1 MNQRTLS
8 KVFIWGFLFLYLL
21 VAGIS
26 FCHAVQFFNIGNVL
40 WMAGTLA
47 FAFELGL
54 ALSLAAI
61 LLSDD
66 NKKNKLPW
74 ILMIV
79 LTFVQV
85 VGNVYSTFKYISL
98 SDVDYYIYLQKP
110 LLFWIEEISQETVQ
124 VIISW
129 IIGAILP
136 IVALFMTDMVASNI
150 KIVYSHKDEDEIKI
164 DESNDNPLEETINVD
179 NTHSNI
185 EDIQNI
191 LNEEDSTKEEKN
203 ETEENVKEIPIKE
216 EYGKEQYL
224 DEFDKEHVVE
234 KPEEIPITDSE
245 SNKKTELEV
254 KEPHLDESNEN
265 DDKLQIEQ
273 NKVIPEDSSILE
285 DSSLKEINN
294 EVEFDEQDIP
304 DFTSNNIDK
313 QDDNSYRKEESKE
326 ENNNLDE
333 EKEESKTYVQN
344 TPKINRNV
352 PNELIT
358 TSVKTI

>member
-150 KIVYSHKDEDEIKI
+150 KIVYSHKDDET
-164 DESNDNPLEETINVD
+164 DAQD
-179 NTHSNI
+179 
-185 EDIQNI
+185 DI
-191 LNEEDSTKEEKN
+191 
-203 ETEENVKEIPIKE
+203 
-216 EYGKEQYL
+216 
-224 DEFDKEHVVE
+224 
-234 KPEEIPITDSE
+234 
-245 SNKKTELEV
+245 
-254 KEPHLDESNEN
+254 
-265 DDKLQIEQ
+265 DDKLIEAPKDDKTDIKEIQ
-273 NKVIPEDSSILE
+273 NVLNNEDISKDDTHEIDDYNKELVLNDNNDNNSKEINEDDVNKEVGNVSVESSESSLNDLEQTNKTEPEKEEEHLNDSNEDNNILQKENIKIIPEESKTLD

-294 EVEFDEQDIP
+294 DVEFDEQDIP
-304 DFTSNNIDK
+304 DFIQNDK
-313 QDDNSYRKEESKE
+313 TI
-326 ENNNLDE
+326 ENNQLIKEKSDLNE
-333 EKEESKTYVQN
+333 EEHVVEDKPQTYIQSS
-344 TPKINRNV
+344 PKINRNV

>member
-40 WMAGTLA
+40 WMAATLA
-47 FAFELGL
+47 FSFELGL

-150 KIVYSHKDEDEIKI
+150 KIVYSHKEEDDKKLDDLEDKLIGEPAGQEVDAKEIQEQMNEA
-164 DESNDNPLEETINVD
+164 DAAED
-179 NTHSNI
+179 NTPA
-185 EDIQNI
+185 
-191 LNEEDSTKEEKN
+191 EEPIAEEKKEEPTVEKHV
-203 ETEENVKEIPIKE
+203 ETPKEEPVIVEDVKEELP
-216 EYGKEQYL
+216 
-224 DEFDKEHVVE
+224 
-234 KPEEIPITDSE
+234 
-245 SNKKTELEV
+245 TEPVINEV
-254 KEPHLDESNEN
+254 KEEVKTEPEVKEVNLEAVK
-265 DDKLQIEQ
+265 DDVDKQQIEQ
-273 NKVIPEDSSILE
+273 AEIIPESISNVD
-285 DSSLKEINN
+285 DSSLKEINDDI
-294 EVEFDEQDIP
+294 EYDEKDIP
-304 DFTSNNIDK
+304 AFEVK
-313 QDDNSYRKEESKE
+313 DDVVNEPVSESI
-326 ENNNLDE
+326 E
-333 EKEESKTYVQN
+333 EKPVVQEQQEQPKPQTYVQSA
-344 TPKINRNV
+344 PRINRNT

>member
-150 KIVYSHKDEDEIKI
+150 KIVYSHKDDETDAQDDIDDNLIEAPKDDKTDIKEIQNVLNNEDISKDDTHEIDDYNKELVLNNNNDNNSKEINEDDVNKEVGNVSVESSESSLNDLEQTNKTEPEKEEEHLNDSNEDNNILQKENIKI
-164 DESNDNPLEETINVD
+164 I
-179 NTHSNI
+179 
-185 EDIQNI
+185 
-191 LNEEDSTKEEKN
+191 
-203 ETEENVKEIPIKE
+203 
-216 EYGKEQYL
+216 
-224 DEFDKEHVVE
+224 
-234 KPEEIPITDSE
+234 PEES
-245 SNKKTELEV
+245 KT
-254 KEPHLDESNEN
+254 LD
-265 DDKLQIEQ
+265 
-273 NKVIPEDSSILE
+273 

-294 EVEFDEQDIP
+294 DVEFDEQDIP
-304 DFTSNNIDK
+304 DFIQNDK
-313 QDDNSYRKEESKE
+313 TI
-326 ENNNLDE
+326 ENNQLIKEKSDLNE
-333 EKEESKTYVQN
+333 EERVVEDKPQTYIQSS
-344 TPKINRNV
+344 PKINRNV